1 MKLYYALRVLR
12 GEVIAFVGAGG
23 KTSALIALGHELA
36 EAGWRVL
43 ATTTTRIG
51 ADQLALMPCACHTSE
66 GTAAIS
72 TALSASGFVF
82 VYDHI
87 SSGKVYG
94 PGLTW
99 ITAALDSLDSD
110 VLLIEA
116 DGSRGL
122 PMKAPYAHEPVIP
135 VETSLVVPVVSLS
148 VLGKPLD
155 DRHVYNSEAL
165 VERFGFVRGSRV
177 RSAWVAQ
184 VLRDESLA
192 LKGIPTD
199 ARVIGLINQTPV
211 EGYLRGRARAVAQW
225 ALRSPRF
232 EAVALGS
239 VRGADPIH
247 EVQRHVGAV
256 VLAAG
261 MSSRMGQHKVLLPW
275 LGNQTILEH
284 ILTQLIQSKIDQIT
298 VVTGNQSGEVTAL
311 VKPFSVQT
319 VFNPAYRTGEML
331 SSLKAGLSALPRHIS
346 AALIVLGDQPRIQP
360 RVVHQVLTTYADG
373 RGEIVAPQYQ
383 GQRGHPILID
393 RRYWAEILDLPDGG
407 APRDVIRAHPEA
419 LALIDVET
427 DSVISDVDTPQDY
440 REQRRKSGID
450 PD

>member
-1 MKLYYALRVLR
+1 MKLYHALRVLR
-12 GEVIAFVGAGG
+12 GEVVAFVGAGG

-51 ADQLALMPCACHTSE
+51 EEQLALMPRVCHTSE

-72 TALSASGFVF
+72 NALGAAGFVF
-82 VYDHI
+82 IYERI
-87 SSGKVYG
+87 NSGKVYG
-94 PGLTW
+94 PELKW
-99 ITAALDSLDSD
+99 ITAALDTLDSD

-135 VETSLVVPVVSLS
+135 VETSLVVPIVGLS
-148 VLGKPLD
+148 VLGEPLD
-155 DRHVYNSEAL
+155 DRHVYNSDAI
-165 VERFGFVRGSRV
+165 VERFGFTHGSRV
-177 RSAWVAQ
+177 RSSWVAQ
-184 VLRDESLA
+184 VLRDETLG
-192 LKGIPTD
+192 LKSIPSR
-199 ARVIGLINQTPV
+199 ARVIGLVNQTPA
-211 EGYLRGRARAVAQW
+211 EGYLRGRARAIAQW

-232 EAVALGS
+232 EGVALGS

-275 LGNQTILEH
+275 ADGRTILEH
-284 ILTQLIQSKIDQIT
+284 ILTQLIQSKVDHLT
-298 VVTGNQSGEVTAL
+298 VVTGNQSAEVTAL
-311 VKPFSVQT
+311 AQPFSVQT

-360 RVVHQVLTTYADG
+360 RVVHQVLTAYADG
-373 RGEIVAPQYQ
+373 RGEIVAPQYH

-427 DSVISDVDTPQDY
+427 DSVIGDVDTPDDY
-440 REQRRKSGID
+440 RDQRRKSGID
-450 PD
+450 P